1 MTTTSEQPRTA
12 EERSDV
18 ASRRLTAAEIRALD
32 PYQLMAELG
41 KTVIHPGGGRSTE
54 ELLTMA
60 NLHRG
65 QRVLDAGCG
74 IGTTA
79 AQIARR
85 FNCEVVA
92 LDINEAN
99 LNRAR
104 CTVEQIGVDDR
115 VEVRRSDIEQLEFG
129 DESFDVVIV
138 EAVTM
143 FVHRKRAAAEVVR
156 VCRRGGRLVDHEFIW
171 RKPPPPGPRELFMS
185 RVCPGIEFDTEAD
198 WTGLYQEASLDDLRT
213 TTGPFAMVTPA
224 GFLRDEGLA
233 GTARFI
239 GRALSRPRLRAQDG
253 VADAEDAARDALP
266 RLRRRR
272 GHPDMSVSGRD
283 WLAEPMRDE

>member
-12 EERSDV
+12 EERSNV
-18 ASRRLTAAEIRALD
+18 ASRRLTAAEIRRLD

-54 ELLTMA
+54 ELLAMV
-60 NLHRG
+60 NLGRG

-85 FNCEVVA
+85 SSCEVVA

-115 VEVRRSDIEQLEFG
+115 VEVRKGDIEQLEFG

-156 VCRRGGRLVDHEFIW
+156 VCRRGGRVVDHEFIW
-171 RKPPPPGPRELFMS
+171 RKPPPQGPRELFMT
-185 RVCPGIEFDTEAD
+185 RVCPGIDFDTEAD
-198 WTGLYQEASLDDLRT
+198 WTGLYREAGLDELQR
-213 TTGPFAMVTPA
+213 PPA
-224 GFLRDEGLA
+224 R
-233 GTARFI
+233 
-239 GRALSRPRLRAQDG
+239 SR
-253 VADAEDAARDALP
+253 
-266 RLRRRR
+266 
-272 GHPDMSVSGRD
+272 
-283 WLAEPMRDE
+283 

>member
-1 MTTTSEQPRTA
+1 MSTTSDQPRTA
-12 EERSDV
+12 EERSNV

-54 ELLTMA
+54 ELLKMA
-60 NLHRG
+60 NLERG

-99 LNRAR
+99 VNRAR

-115 VEVRRSDIEQLEFG
+115 VEVRRGDIEQLEFD

-156 VCRRGGRLVDHEFIW
+156 VCRRRGRVVDHEFIW

-185 RVCPGIEFDTEAD
+185 QVCPGIDFDTKAD
-198 WTGLYQEASLDDLRT
+198 WTGLYREAGLDELRT
-213 TTGPFAMVTPA
+213 TTGPFAMMTPA

-233 GTARFI
+233 GSARFI
-239 GRALSRPRLRAQDG
+239 SRALSRPAYVRKMAWLMPRMLRAMPYLG
-253 VADAEDAARDALP
+253 YVVVAGTRA
-266 RLRRRR
+266 
-272 GHPDMSVSGRD
+272 
-283 WLAEPMRDE
+283 

>member
-1 MTTTSEQPRTA
+1 VTTTTDQPPGTDRQLEIA
-12 EERSDV
+12 R
-18 ASRRLTAAEIRALD
+18 RRLTAAEIRALD

-54 ELLTMA
+54 ELLAMA
-60 NLHRG
+60 APKPG

-99 LNRAR
+99 LDRAR
-104 CTVEQIGVDDR
+104 CTVEQVGVDDR
-115 VEVRRSDIEQLEFG
+115 VTVHRGDIEQLDFE

-156 VCRRGGRLVDHEFIW
+156 VCGRGGRVVDHEFIW
-171 RKPPPPGPRELFMS
+171 RKPPPPGPRELFMGK
-185 RVCPGIEFDTEAD
+185 VCPGIDFDTEAD
-198 WTGLYQEASLDDLRT
+198 WTDLYQAAGLENLQT
-213 TTGPFAMVTPA
+213 TTGPFAMMTPS
-224 GFLRDEGLA
+224 GFLRDEGLL
-233 GTARFI
+233 GSARFM
-239 GRALSRPRLRAQDG
+239 GRALSRPAYVRKMAWLMPRMMRAMPYLG
-253 VADAEDAARDALP
+253 YVVVGGTRVRRP
-266 RLRRRR
+266 RLT
-272 GHPDMSVSGRD
+272 
-283 WLAEPMRDE
+283 

>member
-12 EERSDV
+12 EERSNV
-18 ASRRLTAAEIRALD
+18 PSRRLTAAEIRRLD

-54 ELLTMA
+54 ELLAMA
-60 NLHRG
+60 NLGRG

-85 FNCEVVA
+85 SSCEVVA

-115 VEVRRSDIEQLEFG
+115 VEVRQGDIEQLEFG

-156 VCRRGGRLVDHEFIW
+156 VCRRGGRVVDHEFIW
-171 RKPPPPGPRELFMS
+171 RKPPPQGPRELFMT
-185 RVCPGIEFDTEAD
+185 RVCPGIDFDTEAD
-198 WTGLYQEASLDDLRT
+198 WTGLYREAGLDELRT
-213 TTGPFAMVTPA
+213 TTGPFAMMTPA

-233 GTARFI
+233 GSARFI
-239 GRALSRPRLRAQDG
+239 GRAMSRPAYMRKMAWLMPRMLRAMPYLG
-253 VADAEDAARDALP
+253 YVVVAGTRT
-266 RLRRRR
+266 
-272 GHPDMSVSGRD
+272 
-283 WLAEPMRDE
+283 

>member
-1 MTTTSEQPRTA
+1 MTTSTEQPPGTNRRGEIA
-12 EERSDV
+12 R
-18 ASRRLTAAEIRALD
+18 RRLTTAEIRALD

-54 ELLTMA
+54 ELLAMA
-60 NLHRG
+60 APEPG

-99 LNRAR
+99 LDRAR
-104 CTVEQIGVDDR
+104 CTIEQVGVDDR
-115 VEVRRSDIEQLEFG
+115 VTVHRGDIEQLDFG

-156 VCRRGGRLVDHEFIW
+156 VCRRGGRVVDHEFIW
-171 RKPPPPGPRELFMS
+171 RKPPPPGPRELFMGK
-185 RVCPGIEFDTEAD
+185 VCPGIDFDTEED
-198 WTGLYQEASLDDLRT
+198 WTDLYRAAALEDLQT
-213 TTGPFAMVTPA
+213 TTGPFAMMTPS
-224 GFLRDEGLA
+224 GFVRDEGVR
-233 GTARFI
+233 GTARFA
-239 GRALSRPRLRAQDG
+239 GRALSRPAYLRKIAW
-253 VADAEDAARDALP
+253 LMP
-266 RLRRRR
+266 R
-272 GHPDMSVSGRD
+272 M
-283 WLAEPMRDE
+283 MRAMPYLGYVVVGGTRS